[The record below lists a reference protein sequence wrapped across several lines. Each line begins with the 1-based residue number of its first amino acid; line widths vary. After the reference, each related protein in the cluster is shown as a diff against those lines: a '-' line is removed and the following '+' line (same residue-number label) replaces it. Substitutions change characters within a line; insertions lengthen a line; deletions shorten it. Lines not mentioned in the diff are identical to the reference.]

1 MLMMW
6 EDRGNVGHIRES
18 VSVSL
23 TEHMGLRSGSANSVC
38 VCVCVPD
45 VFVRPGKLLVHH
57 ALSSSYS
64 DWMHKLQE

>member
-1 MLMMW
+1 MMW

-38 VCVCVPD
+38 VCVRVCSRCVCSSWQTARASCPLE
-45 VFVRPGKLLVHH
+45 LLFRLD
-57 ALSSSYS
+57 A
-64 DWMHKLQE
+64 